1 VTEENLKFL
10 EGDFEILDKLGRGGM
25 GQVFKAR
32 QKSLDRLVAIKILPL
47 SLCKNDEF
55 IGRFKREARLAG
67 KFYHPNAIQVF
78 DIGEN
83 KGQYYYVMEYVE
95 GGNLKEKLAQDGRL
109 NQNYVLSV
117 LRQVLSVLKEAET
130 LKIIHRDIKPDNIML
145 TSEGVVKLADLGLA
159 REVNDNAGLTQQK
172 IAIGTPHY
180 MAPEQAQ
187 GKPVDMRADQY
198 ALGITAFHLL
208 TGRTPFTGKN
218 NMEILVQHVKKPMI
232 KPSSI
237 CADISPFMDKLILK
251 MTEKEPKN
259 RFQTIS
265 ETLKAV
271 EKVADA
277 INATKEIKTPGGTK
291 IKSERTSILERRKEK
306 SSYAGLFIFLIL
318 ILLIGFAFVFIDFSA
333 YTNPYQSIKEIAL
346 LKANKL
352 DGEKRYEESL
362 AELKDALKK
371 LPPNEHDAI
380 VARINEVETKVVAV
394 LVEKIMVSAF
404 DSIQNCE
411 IGIEKLDAVIN
422 KYNANAILA
431 KARKAKL
438 KERIAAIKEEEEKLL
453 DSEKEKAKEEK
464 INALSLEVAGLLTSK
479 KFKQAISL
487 VNSFKEKNTDGSS
500 KVNNLNDSILSH
512 ETDYLDQ
519 VLSKAD
525 TLLKNNE
532 FDKAAELLQPIKEDI
547 YQKEL
552 VVKIEEKLK
561 GIPKLKD
568 DYNKETVKKGR
579 ALLNSTKESIFSLLK
594 IAEVKAAKVKLDS
607 VKGSGLT
614 DESYDVLAKYIES
627 YGYVHN
633 YLEVS
638 LQNEFKEGIKVN
650 RIGNRNIDAF
660 ITSVKNGV
668 LQYLFLDSK
677 LELTLLN
684 EDWASTYTLAACRVA
699 KIAKSNRLMQL
710 SHFAYVNG
718 DIEGAYNLSIEAA
731 SAEGSTP
738 DLAKYTKNIHDDFLN
753 WLDLQFDSVID
764 KTKNLINEKNKAR
777 GKLLLNDFIKKYG
790 NTIIYKERKQEID
803 KLLLVLAEK

>member
-1 VTEENLKFL
+1 MTEENLKFL
-10 EGDFEILDKLGRGGM
+10 EGDFEVLDKLGRGGM

-32 QKSLDRLVAIKILPL
+32 QKSLDRLVAIKVLPL
-47 SLCKNDEF
+47 NLCKNEEF

-83 KGQYYYVMEYVE
+83 RGQYYYIMEYVE

-145 TSEGVVKLADLGLA
+145 TSDGIVKLADLGLA

-198 ALGITAFHLL
+198 ALGVTAFHLL

-237 CADISPFMDKLILK
+237 CPDISVFMDKLILK

-291 IKSERTSILERRKEK
+291 IKSERTSILERRREK
-306 SSYAGLFIFLIL
+306 SSYAGLLIFLVL
-318 ILLIGFAFVFIDFSA
+318 ILLIGFAYFFIDISA
-333 YTNPYQSIKEIAL
+333 YTNPYQSIRASAL
-346 LKANKL
+346 FKANKL
-352 DGEKRYEESL
+352 EEEKRYDESL
-362 AELKDALKK
+362 SELKGVLKK
-371 LPPNEHDAI
+371 LPANEQDAI
-380 VARINEVETKVVAV
+380 ISRINEIEVKVVAI
-394 LVEKIMVSAF
+394 LVDKIMVSAF
-404 DSIQNCE
+404 DSVPNCE
-411 IGIEKLDAVIN
+411 LGIDKLDDVIG
-422 KYNANAILA
+422 KYNSNAILA
-431 KARKAKL
+431 KAQKTKL
-438 KERIAAIKEEEEKLL
+438 KARIATIKEEEKKLL
-453 DSEKEKAKEEK
+453 DSEKEKAKDEK
-464 INALSLEVAGLLTSK
+464 VNALSQEVALLQLDK
-479 KFKQAISL
+479 KFKQAIEL

-500 KVNNLNDSILSH
+500 KVNTLNEGILNTETEYMVEVFAKVDEFIKKNEYDKCTAFLQAIKVNL
-512 ETDYLDQ
+512 
-519 VLSKAD
+519 
-525 TLLKNNE
+525 
-532 FDKAAELLQPIKEDI
+532 
-547 YQKEL
+547 YQKDVIE
-552 VVKIEEKLK
+552 KINEQIKLN
-561 GIPKLKD
+561 PKLKED
-568 DYNKETVKKGR
+568 NAKENAKKSKM
-579 ALLNSTKESIFSLLK
+579 LFLSTKDSIFSLLK
-594 IAEVKAAKVKLDS
+594 IAEIKAAKVKLDS
-607 VKGSGLT
+607 IKGNGLT
-614 DESYDVLAKYIES
+614 EDAYDLLAKYIEN
-627 YGYVHN
+627 YGFIYGCI
-633 YLEVS
+633 EVG
-638 LQNEFKEGIKVN
+638 LKNEFKEGIVVN

-668 LQYLFLDSK
+668 LQYLFLESK
-677 LELTLLN
+677 LELTMLS
-684 EDWASTYTLAACRVA
+684 EDWASTYTLAACKVA
-699 KIAKSNRLMQL
+699 KVGKSSRLLQL

-718 DIEGAYNLSIEAA
+718 DLEGAYNLSVEAA
-731 SAEGSTP
+731 TADGSNP
-738 DLAKYTKNIHDDFLN
+738 DVAKYTKSIHDDFLN
-753 WLDLQFDSVID
+753 WLDLQFDATIE
-764 KTKNLINEKNKAR
+764 KTKNLIVEKNKAR
-777 GKLLLNDFIKKYG
+777 GKVVLNEFIKKYG
-790 NTIIYKERKQEID
+790 NSVIYKERKQEID
-803 KLLLVLAEK
+803 KLLLLLAEK